1 MSARTN
7 ETMRFENKVA
17 VVTGAG
23 YGIGEAIAMSLAR
36 EGASLVLAARS
47 REKLESVASAIGEMG
62 RRAEVV
68 VTDVSDEVAVK
79 KMIQRA
85 VEVFGRI
92 DILVNNAG
100 IAGPTKP
107 VTEIKGEEWRE
118 TLDVNLTGA
127 FYCAK
132 HAAHQMIEAGAGGA
146 MVNIASVAG
155 RIGYAMRTPYAAS
168 KWGMIGLSHSLAAE
182 LGPKGIRVNVVH
194 PNAVFDTGI
203 RTHDVLQKR
212 AKHYG
217 QTIAEYKR
225 NNLLKTQIT
234 SQDVARLICTLA
246 GPVFSNTTGAQIP
259 IAGGNERV
267 IEGMVVTGP
276 RAYFTG
282 WNRFSWVGC
291 V

>member
-1 MSARTN
+1 MSARPN

-182 LGPKGIRVNVVH
+182 LGPKGIRVNCVCPGPVDGERME
-194 PNAVFDTGI
+194 AVIAARAEATGVALEKV
-203 RTHDVLQKR
+203 RDQSTR
-212 AKHYG
+212 AIPLG
-217 QTIAEYKR
+217 RWVTPGE
-225 NNLLKTQIT
+225 
-234 SQDVARLICTLA
+234 VARAVLFFA
-246 GPVFSNTTGAQIP
+246 SEEDSSG
-259 IAGGNERV
+259 
-267 IEGMVVTGP
+267 VTGQVFNVCGGA
-276 RAYFTG
+276 RIQ
-282 WNRFSWVGC
+282 
-291 V
+291 